1 MTKSEQMISYEWG
14 GLLDDYVIALAGEAK
29 KNPSKV
35 VVPISVLT
43 VGAQIVKAI
52 DLLLEYKRNGMDVQI
67 LQKFMYGLVTLFV
80 NSYFI
85 HRSFYITNT
94 AEMTGLDAFCNHRK
108 I

>member
-1 MTKSEQMISYEWG
+1 MISYEWG

-85 HRSFYITNT
+85 HRSFYITTT